1 MPFFRLGSTGNWAKL
16 TKIFRL
22 NASGNWSRVSKIYRL
37 NSLGNWIQ
45 IFSTA
50 LTPSVSTSPTLR
62 DSTNIDPTT
71 SNLAT
76 LFDGG
81 DVITL
86 TKGAYTNTDADT
98 KHTLTIRRSINFGN
112 ALGVWETVAG
122 PLDLIGSA
130 TGSLTYTV
138 TDADANGGYYFAG
151 RVRVDTDPTNP
162 SSPDYF
168 FDVKNVNAL
177 AKISFTVSGL
187 AVSNITNNGATF
199 NWNITG
205 VSTNDYLYSQT
216 LRIKT
221 GGVNGT
227 DAITPISL
235 PVASRTHTISTGLNP
250 QTSYHAVIEVIAND
264 GWKTSNLPTLKTD
277 DEPFNTLAPVPTP
290 ILGAPP
296 TLSPVNNRGYLP
308 VARADQPYAYLQGTV
323 LSTTNGSWNES
334 PTSYT
339 YQWQYYNI
347 NANPVNQPL
356 PSATS
361 STYTA
366 PLNYITNYGSFI
378 RSSVVASNIYGPSLT
393 PHTSNYYLVDP
404 EVRINEPTST
414 AYINGTAGEDIAE
427 NFGFTINGYPTS
439 YSVNWG
445 DGSDNFSATV
455 PSNTETIV
463 IPGGVVNTTSANTTT
478 SPGNIIYTTSSS
490 HGYTPG
496 TVVSITSYS
505 AGNSLFNLYS
515 ATIQSVTSTTFTV
528 VNTSGATGN
537 ITETAQV
544 LGSGRK
550 IYRDPGTYTL
560 TITAQPGSKQIQK
573 SITVARQPVAFQTW
587 ITNVSSVGTPE
598 APSHSRS
605 TTASDNRVVV
615 ELTPSSPSSSLP
627 SDTLQYEMYVY
638 GSGSATGGTLG
649 NPAVQYI
656 STLNQYNDSG
666 VIGSGTKDAI
676 TNIALAANNSPISIY
691 TVAQGSTRTIYANV
705 NTNLYA
711 SSWQI
716 NYSWSNVTANQGNV
730 TYWTS
735 ESQSFTSNS
744 ASSTAIM
751 NTNTMSAY
759 TGPVSGATRYRI
771 KIMEIRGSSNPT
783 VQINS
788 IVAYGGTNQTGLST
802 NGTVVTIPITSTENS
817 TGSLSNVPR
826 PISGA
831 SGTTTVNYTYQS
843 AATKLSTPINV
854 SASDNRSDGIQVS
867 WINVA
872 NAATYGVWWGGQPGY
887 DSTPDFGGPNNN
899 GGKTITSTPF
909 LDDVV
914 SAGTTR
920 TYYVQAF
927 PSTGSTT
934 FLKSDWSAGDSGT
947 RLSAPT
953 QYTVTWNANG
963 GTGGGTTGPF
973 NAGTAHTAPSV
984 TKGTDTFNGWYT
996 ASSGGTYVTGAG
1008 GSYTPTSNITLYA
1021 QWTAAPACTCN
1032 YSTEYTSF
1040 WYSPQ
1045 CCSTGAGISGLPIV
1059 YNTGNSV
1066 CTNCYPTTTSGSCC
1080 PNVTKLY
1087 TRCSATDVTSPSSP
1101 VYFYCYSTGQCIN
1114 SSQGAGGTC

>member
-1 MPFFRLGSTGNWAKL
+1 
-16 TKIFRL
+16 
-22 NASGNWSRVSKIYRL
+22 
-37 NSLGNWIQ
+37 
-45 IFSTA
+45 
-50 LTPSVSTSPTLR
+50 
-62 DSTNIDPTT
+62 
-71 SNLAT
+71 
-76 LFDGG
+76 
-81 DVITL
+81 
-86 TKGAYTNTDADT
+86 
-98 KHTLTIRRSINFGN
+98 
-112 ALGVWETVAG
+112 
-122 PLDLIGSA
+122 
-130 TGSLTYTV
+130 
-138 TDADANGGYYFAG
+138 
-151 RVRVDTDPTNP
+151 
-162 SSPDYF
+162 
-168 FDVKNVNAL
+168 
-177 AKISFTVSGL
+177 
-187 AVSNITNNGATF
+187 
-199 NWNITG
+199 
-205 VSTNDYLYSQT
+205 
-216 LRIKT
+216 
-221 GGVNGT
+221 
-227 DAITPISL
+227 
-235 PVASRTHTISTGLNP
+235 
-250 QTSYHAVIEVIAND
+250 
-264 GWKTSNLPTLKTD
+264 LPTLKTD

-463 IPGGVVNTTSANTTT
+463 IPGGVVSTTSANATI
-478 SPGNIIYTTSSS
+478 SPGNIVYTTSSA

-496 TVVSITSYS
+496 SVVSITSYS
-505 AGNSLFNLYS
+505 TGNSIFNLYF
-515 ATIQSVTSTTFTV
+515 ATILSVTSTTFTV
-528 VNTSGATGN
+528 ANTSGATGN

-544 LGSGRK
+544 LGGGRK

-711 SSWQI
+711 SSWRI

-788 IVAYGGTNQTGLST
+788 IIAYGNTNQQGLST
-802 NGTVVTIPITSTENS
+802 TGTVVTVPITSTENS

-826 PISGA
+826 PISAA

-843 AATKLSTPINV
+843 AATKLSTPTSV
-854 SASDNRSDGIQVS
+854 SASDNRTDGVQVS
-867 WINVA
+867 WTNVA
-872 NAATYGVWWGGQPGY
+872 NAATYGIWWGGAPGY

-899 GGKTITSTPF
+899 GGVSITSTPF
-909 LDDVV
+909 LDTSI
-914 SAGTTR
+914 SAGSTR

-947 RLSAPT
+947 RLSAPVKLAT
-953 QYTVTWNANG
+953 PTGVSASDNRTDGINITWNAVSGADYYGVWYGPVPSYDSTPDFQNIFSTSYLDTSMG
-963 GTGGGTTGPF
+963 AGVTRNYYVQAFKTGNPAGTKSDWSAGDSGTRLSSGGGGTAPSTPTNALNSYSSGPVWTGSWT
-973 NAGTAHTAPSV
+973 ASTGTAPITYYWTLYQSQSNGGSITAQQSGN
-984 TKGTDTFNGWYT
+984 TTSTTFTQSMNSANGLWAYFT
-996 ASSGGTYVTGAG
+996 VYAQNSSGTSGTA
-1008 GSYTPTSNITLYA
+1008 TSNWA
-1021 QWTAAPACTCN
+1021 
-1032 YSTEYTSF
+1032 
-1040 WYSPQ
+1040 
-1045 CCSTGAGISGLPIV
+1045 
-1059 YNTGNSV
+1059 
-1066 CTNCYPTTTSGSCC
+1066 
-1080 PNVTKLY
+1080 
-1087 TRCSATDVTSPSSP
+1087 
-1101 VYFYCYSTGQCIN
+1101 
-1114 SSQGAGGTC
+1114 